1 MDCGKVNP
9 FDRPGHATAAINP
22 CNPSSPLKVP
32 TPPTILRH
40 QVSALVS
47 ATIPVQP
54 GATVIVAVSGG
65 PDSVALLH
73 ILCMALPLNRFIAV
87 YVDHGL
93 RPHETGAEIELVET
107 LARQLHA
114 GFEQISVDVKTAA
127 RQNGASTEEAART
140 LRYQA
145 LEAMRRQYQGAAIA
159 VAHTADDQAEELLIR
174 LIRGCGRKGLAG
186 MQIRNGWVIR
196 PLLHAT
202 KENLLHY
209 LQTERIPFCID
220 SSNLERSYLR
230 NRVRLD
236 LLPYLRDHF
245 NPSIR
250 QTLLQTAQILG
261 DEEAMLEELTD
272 KAWQETARI
281 VDTQPVTFGTPSF
294 TVEIDTQR
302 FCHHHGAIQRRILEK
317 CCWKLEARPQFR
329 QIALLLDLVHKQEPG
344 AEIHLS
350 RGLRALKTRQSVI
363 FGYPVGKGSYRGK
376 YRQE

>member
-1 MDCGKVNP
+1 MK
-9 FDRPGHATAAINP
+9 H
-22 CNPSSPLKVP
+22 P
-32 TPPTILRH
+32 TPPTILR
-40 QVSALVS
+40 QRVSDLIT
-47 ATIPVQP
+47 ATIPLQT
-54 GATVIVAVSGG
+54 GDTVIVAISGG

-73 ILCMALPLNRFIAV
+73 ILCTALPLNRFIAV

-93 RPHETGAEIELVET
+93 RPNETGAEIELVKT
-107 LARQLHA
+107 LAHLLRA
-114 GFEQISVDVKTAA
+114 GFEQIAVDVKTAA
-127 RQNGASTEEAART
+127 RQSGASTEEAART

-145 LEAMRRQYQGAAIA
+145 LEEMRRRYQGSAIA

-186 MQIRNGWVIR
+186 MRVRNGWVIR
-196 PLLHAT
+196 PLLHTT
-202 KENLLHY
+202 KENVLHY
-209 LQTERIPFCID
+209 LQAERIPFCID

-236 LLPYLRDHF
+236 LLPYLRDQF

-250 QTLLQTAQILG
+250 QTLLQTAQILE
-261 DEEAMLEELTD
+261 DEEAMLEELAD
-272 KAWQETARI
+272 KAWRETATI
-281 VDTQPVTFGTPSF
+281 VDTKPVPLGTPSF
-294 TVEIDTQR
+294 TVVIDTQR
-302 FCHHHGAIQRRILEK
+302 FCRHHRAIQRRILEK

-350 RGLRALKTRQSVI
+350 RGLRALKSRQNVL